1 MLVLVFVQVALVL
14 AKQRNFTGRS
24 DHENRDTIGPGTRN
38 WRHRICETRP
48 GCYQRNAGRPRDARI
63 SIGHER
69 GTLFMAGHVRGDFS
83 TVVKCIVQRQIVD
96 AGNPECMPDAP
107 GDHRLND
114 HLAGLQTTWT
124 FLAIA
129 AYVGTLLV
137 VQRVPDLARYKW
149 TFFMLGAGL
158 LLLPMVPGVGRSVG
172 GARIWVRLGPINFQ
186 PGEFAKILLVIFLA
200 GYLRERREVLAAP
213 TRKILGVGVPALRHS
228 LPLLIIAGASLVLL
242 VAMNDLGSSL
252 LFYVIALAMLY
263 IATGRLLFVG
273 LGAGLFALG
282 AAAALQITPR
292 VQTRIDG
299 WLHPWADEQAQ
310 CCYQITQS
318 IYPIADGGV
327 LGAGFGRG
335 LILNSGGGTI
345 IPYAQTDFIYSVIAN
360 EMGLVGATAV
370 ILLYLLLAWRG
381 FRIATVADDGF
392 SKLLAAGLA
401 TAVAFQVFVIVGGV
415 IRLLPLT
422 GLTLP
427 FVSYGGSSVTA
438 NFAIAGLLLCISQ
451 RANRERA

>member
-1 MLVLVFVQVALVL
+1 VTPDRGFLRLPMRNRELGLIGLALLITTAGFAAVQLARAQEFASSPLIAAAFFAGAYLVAHLVVRLTLPDADPYVLPITAVLTAIGLIEIYRIDATLARDQGIWILIGLVLFIGVIIAFRDIRRLETLRYTCGALAVVLLLATITLGSQVNGARLWI
-14 AKQRNFTGRS
+14 R
-24 DHENRDTIGPGTRN
+24 IG
-38 WRHRICETRP
+38 
-48 GCYQRNAGRPRDARI
+48 
-63 SIGHER
+63 
-69 GTLFMAGHVRGDFS
+69 
-83 TVVKCIVQRQIVD
+83 
-96 AGNPECMPDAP
+96 
-107 GDHRLND
+107 
-114 HLAGLQTTWT
+114 GLQ
-124 FLAIA
+124 I
-129 AYVGTLLV
+129 
-137 VQRVPDLARYKW
+137 
-149 TFFMLGAGL
+149 
-158 LLLPMVPGVGRSVG
+158 
-172 GARIWVRLGPINFQ
+172 Q

-213 TRKILGVGVPALRHS
+213 TRKVLGVGIPALRHS

-273 LGAGLFALG
+273 LGGGLFALG
-282 AAAALQITPR
+282 AAAAVQITPH

-299 WLHPWADEQAQ
+299 WLHPWANEQAQ

-318 IYPIADGGV
+318 IYTIADGGV

-335 LILNSGGGTI
+335 LILNSAGGTI
-345 IPYAQTDFIYSVIAN
+345 IPFAQTDFIYSVIAN
-360 EMGLVGATAV
+360 EMGLVGAAAV

-381 FRIATVADDGF
+381 FRIATTADDGF

-451 RANRERA
+451 RANRERV